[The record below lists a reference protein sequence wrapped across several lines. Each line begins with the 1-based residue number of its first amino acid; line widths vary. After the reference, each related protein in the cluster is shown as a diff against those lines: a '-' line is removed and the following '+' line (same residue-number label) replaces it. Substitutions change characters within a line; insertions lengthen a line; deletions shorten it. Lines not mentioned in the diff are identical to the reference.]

1 MCSCSNDA
9 IPAKQSLRDA
19 NAAKE
24 PGAEGAAKAMTHMQ
38 QMEGL
43 L

>member
-1 MCSCSNDA
+1 M
-9 IPAKQSLRDA
+9 QQW
-19 NAAKE
+19 E